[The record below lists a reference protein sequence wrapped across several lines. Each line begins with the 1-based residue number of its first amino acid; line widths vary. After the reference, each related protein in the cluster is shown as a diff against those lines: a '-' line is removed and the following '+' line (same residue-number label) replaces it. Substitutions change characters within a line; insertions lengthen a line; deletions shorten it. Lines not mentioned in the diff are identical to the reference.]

1 VSATVLEAD
10 AEATAHLRTG
20 GGLKALRGVAVPRL
34 VRLLHHTLLE
44 TGQLTSEPS
53 WLHESFGVMNFLADE
68 RYRLYDC
75 FDRAD
80 LAEMLRRFRAS
91 ALEILAFS

>member
-1 VSATVLEAD
+1 MHGQKLPGQRAHSFSSSLLGDLTFVS
-10 AEATAHLRTG
+10 
-20 GGLKALRGVAVPRL
+20 RL
-34 VRLLHHTLLE
+34 C
-44 TGQLTSEPS
+44 QPS